1 LTSIISAV
9 AAHVEA
15 TDVLCLFSEMISS
28 GTRPDTIAFTAVL
41 TACANAGMVS
51 DARIVF
57 DSIQVVFG
65 ITLAMEQYAC
75 MVSTLSHAG
84 MLKDAVELVNSMPFE
99 PNATVL
105 GALLNGAAE
114 VGNVEPG

>member
-28 GTRPDTIAFTAVL
+28 DTRPDTIAFTAVL

-57 DSIQVVFG
+57 VFG

-84 MLKDAVELVNSMPFE
+84 C
-99 PNATVL
+99 
-105 GALLNGAAE
+105 
-114 VGNVEPG
+114 

>member
-1 LTSIISAV
+1 L
-9 AAHVEA
+9 HG
-15 TDVLCLFSEMISS
+15 F
-28 GTRPDTIAFTAVL
+28 
-41 TACANAGMVS
+41 
-51 DARIVF
+51 
-57 DSIQVVFG
+57 
-65 ITLAMEQYAC
+65 YAQPC
-75 MVSTLSHAG
+75 G

>member
-1 LTSIISAV
+1 
-9 AAHVEA
+9 
-15 TDVLCLFSEMISS
+15 MISS
-28 GTRPDTIAFTAVL
+28 DTRPDTIAFTAVL

-57 DSIQVVFG
+57 VFG